1 MNKLKK
7 ADVDDD
13 IILKYRKRII
23 RKKDIIDINNLIQKH
38 PDASRRRLSALLCEL
53 WDWRHWLHQSNWRAS
68 QVFVSFE

>member
-23 RKKDIIDINNLIQKH
+23 RKKDIIDT
-38 PDASRRRLSALLCEL
+38 
-53 WDWRHWLHQSNWRAS
+53 W
-68 QVFVSFE
+68 VSGYSIYTGR